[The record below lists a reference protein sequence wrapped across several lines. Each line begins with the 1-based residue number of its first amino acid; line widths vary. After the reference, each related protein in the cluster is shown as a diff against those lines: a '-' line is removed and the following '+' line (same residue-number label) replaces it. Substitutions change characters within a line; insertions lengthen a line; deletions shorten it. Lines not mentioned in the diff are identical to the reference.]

1 MLQYKRIINKIQSKG
16 IDTILLDKNY
26 KEDRVTGIM
35 FKYRGIWYKIG
46 YSLDKIKGYEYSIIE
61 GNSLDTMTIMSSNI
75 SYKHIRTFLDNLQ

>member
-26 KEDRVTGIM
+26 KADKVTGII
-35 FKYRGIWYKIG
+35 FKYRNTWYKIG

-61 GNSLDTMTIMSSNI
+61 GNSLDTMTIMGSNI